1 MDAIADEFSQHFSDS
16 DMQGKENHMAVPEPG
31 HGYDILFACT
41 VFLNSVIRQ
50 AQNWT
55 ILDLCGSFLLF
66 PVGRSCEVSST
77 CTWLVLP
84 VVGTC
89 TAR

>member
-1 MDAIADEFSQHFSDS
+1 
-16 DMQGKENHMAVPEPG
+16 MQGKDDHMALPESG

-41 VFLNSVIRQ
+41 VFLNSVLLRQ

-55 ILDLCGSFLLF
+55 TLDLCGSFLLF
-66 PVGRSCEVSST
+66 PVGRSCGVSST
-77 CTWLVLP
+77 RTWLVLP